1 VEPRVVGAGNRGPF
15 TLDGTRTF
23 LVGGERVAV
32 IDPGPEVEDHLRAL
46 VLSLQAAREVRI
58 LLTHGH
64 GDHAAGAASLAVR
77 LSAPILAPPSCGTDS
92 SGVAVGSSVGGGY
105 EGAPL
110 REGDRIPTDEG
121 ELVVLEVPGHTRDH
135 LAFHWPEAGAV
146 FVGDLLLGQ
155 GNTTWIGE
163 YPGCVADYLASLKKV
178 RSLGPRTLYP
188 THGPRITDPV
198 FTLDS
203 FEKHRLERIEEVR
216 EASRAHPQASP
227 GELAEIIH
235 GGVLPPRVAKAAA
248 MSVEVMLH
256 HLRESEDSQGRLG
269 P

>member
-1 VEPRVVGAGNRGPF
+1 MEPRVVGAGNRGPF

-23 LVGGERVAV
+23 LVGREQVAV

-64 GDHAAGAASLAVR
+64 GDHAAGAPSLAAL
-77 LSAPILAPPSCGTDS
+77 LSAPILAPPSYGTDS
-92 SGVAVGSSVGGGY
+92 IGGAVGSALSDGHAVS
-105 EGAPL
+105 L
-110 REGDRIPTDEG
+110 LTEGDRIPTDEG

-178 RSLGPRTLYP
+178 RSLGPQTLYP
-188 THGPRITDPV
+188 THGPPITDPV
-198 FTLDS
+198 FALNS
-203 FEKHRLERIEEVR
+203 FEKHRLERLEEVR

-227 GELAEIIH
+227 GALAEVIY
-235 GGVLPPRVAKAAA
+235 GGELPLRLAKAAA

-256 HLRESEDSQGRLG
+256 HLRESEDSGGRLG